1 MSYLSQRLAPENQAQ
16 RAQDQALNYI
26 NNFPPV
32 IINGEDITRD
42 ARNAVRRRIEATHLL
57 TLESLQPRRGQFLG
71 GLFAFFLEIANAK
84 QLYKAEIKEFKVMST
99 AFVSMAYV
107 VTPMQSATERIK
119 YEALQTI
126 EREVA
131 KKISQEGATELLAPH
146 AGRLSNDVKRV
157 ANQIYKKSA
166 EISGESRYVFS
177 QKIGRGSP
185 LTPKGSYPQQNIHHN
200 IHRRIWQKDDIEEFE
215 RNQDQEAQANHLE
228 KTETVRMASP
238 QGLPPPPRLARK
250 FEQSEVPDP
259 VEMAPIR
266 GNHRRQGTFATFGSV
281 SSGSSL
287 SYGAS
292 FSGGSSGYE
301 ASSSGGSSHSHQ
313 GADSFDDEDDLENI
327 DVGAIYNNVSAVLD
341 MYYQDD

>member
-166 EISGESRYVFS
+166 EISGESR
-177 QKIGRGSP
+177 
-185 LTPKGSYPQQNIHHN
+185 
-200 IHRRIWQKDDIEEFE
+200 
-215 RNQDQEAQANHLE
+215 
-228 KTETVRMASP
+228 
-238 QGLPPPPRLARK
+238 
-250 FEQSEVPDP
+250 
-259 VEMAPIR
+259 
-266 GNHRRQGTFATFGSV
+266 
-281 SSGSSL
+281 
-287 SYGAS
+287 
-292 FSGGSSGYE
+292 
-301 ASSSGGSSHSHQ
+301 HSHQ

-341 MYYQDD
+341 MYYQDGKFEKLWSCATVLICYDF

>member
-84 QLYKAEIKEFKVMST
+84 QLYKAEIKEFK
-99 AFVSMAYV
+99 
-107 VTPMQSATERIK
+107 SATERIK

-166 EISGESRYVFS
+166 EISGES
-177 QKIGRGSP
+177 
-185 LTPKGSYPQQNIHHN
+185 SYPQQNIHHN